1 MAAATLPLVRGF
13 TAGAAFAYRNGAVVS
28 IETFLHDVAALAETL
43 PQRRHVLNLCTD
55 RYRFAVGF
63 AAALVRGQIALL
75 PPNETADVIAR
86 LASRYADTYCLH
98 DLEKAPNG
106 LPAISFPER
115 LAPGSGAALVPH
127 VPAAQIAA
135 IVFTSG
141 STGQPLPHPKTWGS
155 LVGVALA
162 EIEILQLD
170 RQPGIALI
178 GTVPPQHVFGL
189 EATVLMVMQGGFAM
203 HARRPFFPA
212 DVRAELAALPRPR
225 GLVIAPVHLRILL
238 AEPEQLPPADFLLC
252 ATSPLS
258 PQLAAQAEA
267 RFGAPLYEIY
277 GCTESG
283 GIASRRTTATSEW
296 RAMTDVTLRTDG
308 KQTWVKGGHVETEVA
323 LADVIEL
330 RGWGR
335 FLLHGR
341 TADLVN
347 IAGKRTSLAHL
358 NYHLNSIEGVHD
370 GVFVVPE
377 QDRDRVTRLAAY
389 VVAPSLSSEGLM
401 SALRERI
408 DGAFLPRPLHFVDA
422 LPRNATGKLP
432 REALDDFQADLARK
446 AG

>member
-1 MAAATLPLVRGF
+1 MPIPIACT
-13 TAGAAFAYRNGAVVS
+13 
-28 IETFLHDVAALAETL
+28 IW
-43 PQRRHVLNLCTD
+43 RRRPTGC
-55 RYRFAVGF
+55 
-63 AAALVRGQIALL
+63 
-75 PPNETADVIAR
+75 PPCRSLT
-86 LASRYADTYCLH
+86 
-98 DLEKAPNG
+98 
-106 LPAISFPER
+106 
-115 LAPGSGAALVPH
+115 GSGVPPVPH

-141 STGQPLPHPKTWGS
+141 STGEPLPHPKTWGS

-162 EIEILQLD
+162 EIEILQL
-170 RQPGIALI
+170 RRLPGLALI

-189 EATVLMVMQGGFAM
+189 EATVLVVMQGGFAM
-203 HARRPFFPA
+203 QPRRPFFPA
-212 DVRAELAALPRPR
+212 DIRAELAALPRPR

-238 AEPEQLPPADFLLC
+238 AEPEPLPAADFLLC

-267 RFGAPLYEIY
+267 RFGAPLHEIY

-283 GIASRRTTATSEW
+283 GIASRHTTLTSEW

-308 KQTWVKGGHVETEVA
+308 KQTWVKGGHVETEVP

-422 LPRNATGKLP
+422 LPRNTTGKLP
-432 REALDDFQADLARK
+432 RKALDEFGSDLARK